1 MLGASARASAAGPS
15 LRTQIVLW
23 GTLTLVIAGVLL
35 AALRAP
41 GPGGEA
47 SLPVHGV
54 VPDFTLT
61 ERSGRVVDA
70 DALRGRIWVGNF
82 IFTQCPGMCPGLSA
96 RMATLQQRLRA
107 DGAGADVRLISF
119 SVDPGQDTPAVLR
132 EYADR
137 FGADPEQWLF
147 LTGAR
152 DAVYRLVSDGFK
164 LSVAEVPA
172 EARANAPEPIT
183 HSDRFVLVDPELRIR
198 GYYHGTDPESVAQLL
213 TDIERVRREPSG

>member
-1 MLGASARASAAGPS
+1 
-15 LRTQIVLW
+15 VLS
-23 GTLTLVIAGVLL
+23 LVIVGVLL
-35 AALRAP
+35 AALRDG
-41 GPGGEA
+41 GPGEQA
-47 SLPVHGV
+47 PLPVLGV

-96 RMATLQQRLRA
+96 RMATLQQRLRT
-107 DGAGADVRLISF
+107 DGAGVDVRLISF
-119 SVDPGQDTPAVLR
+119 SVDPAHDTPAVLR

-137 FGADPEQWLF
+137 FRADPEQWLF
-147 LTGAR
+147 LTGER
-152 DAVYRLVSDGFK
+152 DVVYRLVSDGFK

-172 EARANAPEPIT
+172 EARAEAPEPIT

-198 GYYHGTDPESVAQLL
+198 GYYHGADPESVAQLL
-213 TDIERVRREPSG
+213 ADIAHLRREQSR